1 MPTRGRNED
10 SCVSVGSLVT
20 MVTICVLSVSRA
32 AQRYISIGFNKSAK
46 DKKEPQLA
54 MCAVA
59 MLVKAE
65 PRPGAKRPEA
75 K

>member
-20 MVTICVLSVSRA
+20 MVTLWVLSVSRA
-32 AQRYISIGFNKSAK
+32 AQRYISIGNKSAK
-46 DKKEPQLA
+46 DKNEPQLA
-54 MCAVA
+54 MCAIA
-59 MLVKAE
+59 MLVNAA